1 MSIIG
6 AALAFGPRNDIGV
19 TGVGPSVGY
28 FADEI
33 LSSLFRHPGYPSLLD
48 KGSRD
53 AGEPEHAAGEAVTDY
68 LAMHEALDAFGDS
81 LLDPLFASRLDDAAI
96 RAASLAGLA
105 GKAVKVPRCVA
116 VIVASSARTGSLI
129 TFGGGPRLG
138 VAYADAVDNLRA
150 HPMLPALVEQRPA
163 TPEES
168 FAGSRWIDL
177 LLRQTAVDL
186 ELDR

>member
-81 LLDPLFASRLDDAAI
+81 LLDPL
-96 RAASLAGLA
+96 
-105 GKAVKVPRCVA
+105 
-116 VIVASSARTGSLI
+116 
-129 TFGGGPRLG
+129 
-138 VAYADAVDNLRA
+138 
-150 HPMLPALVEQRPA
+150 
-163 TPEES
+163 
-168 FAGSRWIDL
+168 
-177 LLRQTAVDL
+177 
-186 ELDR
+186 